1 MTVFER
7 GNALVKIKLKIKPD
21 SNKVKYI
28 SIISESSDVNIS
40 EMKKNIYN
48 NKPVIIVDYF
58 STEELIKLKNIIAKL
73 VTENAE
79 VHLFQND
86 KKVHRDYINNLID
99 TYEQIEQEREKLDD
113 FLDDD

>member
-7 GNALVKIKLKIKPD
+7 GNTLVKMKLKIKPD
-21 SNKVKYI
+21 SNKLKYI
-28 SIISESSDVNIS
+28 SILREYSDVNIS
-40 EMKKNIYN
+40 EMKKNIEN

-58 STEELIKLKNIIAKL
+58 SSKELIKLKNIIAKL
-73 VTENAE
+73 VAENAE
-79 VHLFQND
+79 VHVFQDD
-86 KKVHRDYINNLID
+86 KEVHRDYINNLID

>member
-7 GNALVKIKLKIKPD
+7 GNALVKIKLKIEPD

-28 SIISESSDVNIS
+28 SILREYSDVNIR
-40 EMKKNIYN
+40 EMQKNISN

-58 STEELIKLKNIIAKL
+58 STEELIKLKNIITML

-79 VHLFQND
+79 VHLFQHD

-99 TYEQIEQEREKLDD
+99 
-113 FLDDD
+113 

>member
-7 GNALVKIKLKIKPD
+7 GNTLVKMKLKIKPD
-21 SNKVKYI
+21 SNKLKYI
-28 SIISESSDVNIS
+28 SILREHSDVNIS
-40 EMKKNIYN
+40 EMKKNIEN

-58 STEELIKLKNIIAKL
+58 NTEELIKLKSIIAKL
-73 VTENAE
+73 VVENAE
-79 VHLFQND
+79 VHVFQND

-99 TYEQIEQEREKLDD
+99 TYEQIEQERERLDD